1 MNRSLCI
8 VFVFV
13 LCAFPVMYAQ
23 EIKINA
29 ADESLDKV
37 LQNLGVEISFDSKA
51 VSIYRITETKVFET
65 VDDAMVYLLK
75 DKPLMYKKTGNVYVI
90 YPEETQKQPSSPPKE
105 YILSG
110 VISDDTNGEKLAYS
124 YIQTDNG
131 TIITDEKGFFS
142 LKSHES
148 STRIR
153 TYYLGYNN
161 IDTILSA
168 GHHALQATPRLM
180 MIPEITV
187 SPSSSAMM
195 MQSGKTS
202 GEMRLNHTVA
212 GQMPGSG
219 DNSVFNLLRMMPG
232 VRASGESSDDLI
244 VWGSNNGE
252 SKITFD
258 GFTLFGLKSFSDHI
272 SFINP
277 YMVKDIR
284 LLKGGYDASIGN
296 RIGGVAE
303 IIGIGGNRDKPTVK
317 ATVSNLTANLFAS
330 VPVSKRSVLMA
341 SYRQTFYNL
350 YDVEQ
355 LNPYG
360 KNSSDE
366 GNGKGKGDGKGN
378 GNGQGNNKPQQ
389 DTNEVYLSPDYKFHD
404 INIKYA
410 GNTSG
415 NDSYQISLYTSNDDF
430 DYSVAKEDKYDL
442 SASQNGHQYAGSGM
456 YNKVWNNTSSS
467 RFLMS
472 YSRLDTQNDHVTKLQ
487 GNQSEPAIT
496 ISTKN
501 RIEEMRIDLNHTF
514 HWGTHQKIK
523 LGGEVLLYKDRVDE
537 DKSSL
542 TVPSIYLSD
551 NFAWG
556 KFSLDGSVRADLAN
570 NKLYIQPRFSG
581 RYTLSEAITAT
592 ASWGMYRQYISRT
605 PIQTDNYTDFVW
617 KIHPDSIMSSMHT
630 LAGLAF
636 SKNGFLLSMEGYYKK
651 NKNIMRLS
659 NEPYK
664 TNVDIAGMDLF
675 LKKEFNQASL
685 FGSYSLCHI
694 SDRKEETGHEVK
706 LGGIFAIRKFT
717 LSANYVWGTGFS
729 PAFKGGQGIMQGNN
743 TIQESDTD
751 YHRLDVGLRY
761 NHQFRSFRLQAG
773 ASILNVLNNENMK
786 YSYLFSDRKE
796 VTNIYTKATP
806 FTPMIFIEILF

>member
-1 MNRSLCI
+1 MNRSLYI
-8 VFVFV
+8 VFVL
-13 LCAFPVMYAQ
+13 LCVYPVMYAQ

-65 VDDAMVYLLK
+65 MDDAMIYLLK
-75 DKPLMYKKTGNVYVI
+75 DKPLVYKKTGNVYVI
-90 YPEETQKQPSSPPKE
+90 YPEETQKQPSPPPKE

-110 VISDDTNGEKLAYS
+110 VIADDTNGEKLAYAH
-124 YIQTDNG
+124 IQTGNG

-142 LKSHES
+142 LKSHDS

-153 TYYLGYNN
+153 TYYLGYNS
-161 IDTILSA
+161 IDTILST
-168 GHHALQATPRLM
+168 GHHALHTTPRLM

-187 SPSSSAMM
+187 SPSSTAMM

-202 GEMRLNHTVA
+202 GEMRLNYAVA

-232 VRASGESSDDLI
+232 VRASGEPSDDLI

-277 YMVKDIR
+277 YMVKEIR
-284 LLKGGYDASIGN
+284 LLKGGYDASSGN
-296 RIGGVAE
+296 RIGGIAD
-303 IIGIGGNRDKPTVK
+303 IIGIDGNRNKPTVK
-317 ATVSNLTANLFAS
+317 ATVSNLTANVFAS

-350 YDVEQ
+350 YDVEE

-360 KNSSDE
+360 KNSNEE
-366 GNGKGKGDGKGN
+366 GNGKGKGDGNGN

-389 DTNEVYLSPDYKFHD
+389 TISDIYLSPDYQFHD

-410 GNTSG
+410 GSTSG

-430 DYSVAKEDKYDL
+430 DYSVAKEDAYDL
-442 SASQNGHQYAGSGM
+442 NASQNSHQYAGSAM
-456 YNKVWNNTSSS
+456 YNKVWRNASSS
-467 RFLMS
+467 RFTAS
-472 YSRLDTQNDHVTKLQ
+472 YSRLDTQNDHVTKRQ
-487 GNQSEPAIT
+487 GNQSEPEIT

-501 RIEEMRIDLNHTF
+501 RIEEMRIDLNHSF

-523 LGGEVLLYKDRVDE
+523 LGGEILFYKDLVDE
-537 DKSSL
+537 NKNNL
-542 TVPSIYLSD
+542 TVPTLYLSD

-556 KFSLDGSVRADLAN
+556 KFSLNGSVRADLAN
-570 NKLYIQPRFSG
+570 NTFYIQPRFSG
-581 RYTLSEAITAT
+581 RYAFSEAITAT
-592 ASWGMYRQYISRT
+592 ASWGLYRQYISRT
-605 PIQTDNYTDFVW
+605 PIQTDKYTDIVW

-636 SKNGFLLSMEGYYKK
+636 SQNGFLVNLEGYYKK

-675 LKKEFNQASL
+675 LKKEFDRVSL

-694 SDRKEETGHEVK
+694 SDQKKETGHEVK

-729 PAFKGGQGIMQGNN
+729 PALKGGQGIRQGNN

-786 YSYLFSDRKE
+786 YNYLFSDRKE

-806 FTPMIFIEILF
+806 FTPMLFIEILF